1 MKRWNVISGVA
12 STLFVASILT
22 FGFSTEIASAHGKAC
37 KGHHKNDCNG
47 GGGGGSGVTY
57 TAERTEG
64 VLSFG
69 PVIVIPNEKQNS
81 LFADPNTADLKFFR
95 PGPGSN
101 FDIPNTASCAE
112 HDDTAVACQA
122 YDDVF
127 LNCDI
132 LRTAMVVPSRFTVSA
147 ENLSVQ
153 EPGGIGIALGG
164 IDVLDASGNPF
175 VGLHLQLIGLC
186 FNDDGCT
193 DDFVPVPA
201 EDDVPVTK
209 IVPLTY
215 FVLTGHTVKV
225 IKPRGHCNKDG
236 HTGDLAAPSTL
247 VITAAKCTG
256 GASLTGLPGIP
267 PACAPTVTI
276 DSLTTDNA
284 TPELTGAV
292 SDPSATITVTVNS
305 IVYDGD
311 LNNGDGTWTLAGGTI
326 APPLAVATYDV
337 IVSADNGQIGMDT
350 TNNELMITAP
360 PP

>member
-1 MKRWNVISGVA
+1 
-12 STLFVASILT
+12 LFVASILT
-22 FGFSTEIASAHGKAC
+22 FGLSTEIASAHGKEC
-37 KGHHKNDCNG
+37 KGHHKDDGDCNPG
-47 GGGGGSGVTY
+47 GVPGGVTY
-57 TAERTEG
+57 TAERTQG

-69 PVIVIPNEKQNS
+69 PVVVIPNEKQNS
-81 LFADPNTADLKFFR
+81 LFPDPNTADLKFFR
-95 PGPGSN
+95 PGPDSD
-101 FDIPNTASCAE
+101 FDNPNIELCSDHPATQ
-112 HDDTAVACQA
+112 VACQA

-132 LRTAMVVPSRFTVSA
+132 LRTATVVPSRFTVSA

-153 EPGGIGIALGG
+153 EPGGIRIALGG
-164 IDVLDASGNPF
+164 IDVLDAFVDGEPF

-186 FNDDGCT
+186 FNDNGCT
-193 DDFVPVPA
+193 DDFVPVPVM
-201 EDDVPVTK
+201 DDVPVTK

-215 FVLTGHTVKV
+215 FVLTGHTVKGK
-225 IKPRGHCNKDG
+225 KPRGHCNKDG

-311 LNNGDGTWTLAGGTI
+311 LNNGDGTWTLADDTI
-326 APPLAVATYDV
+326 APLGVATYDV

-350 TNNELMITAP
+350 TTNELEIITTP
-360 PP
+360 